1 MAAEMADEMYFVCSV
16 LIRENISL
24 LVLRED
30 KFFRPKSDINGNLMF
45 VVWAEIIF
53 CVLIGDISSIK
64 SDVTPPILSID
75 IYYTVY
81 SKVVKFGPSKRISR
95 RIQKVQ
101 KV

>member
-53 CVLIGDISSIK
+53 
-64 SDVTPPILSID
+64 
-75 IYYTVY
+75 VY
-81 SKVVKFGPSKRISR
+81 
-95 RIQKVQ
+95 
-101 KV
+101 